1 MKHKQSFNRL
11 DRKASHRRALH
22 NNMVTALLRHG
33 RIRTTKAKALE
44 IRRTAERM
52 ITRARVDSV
61 HNRRMI
67 ARRIQDG
74 AVLAKLFGTI
84 AERFQTRPGGYTRVL
99 KLGPRYGDASEMVIL
114 ELLQDGEEA
123 SRPAPARKG
132 VSAKKSE
139 TSVAE
144 GDAARET
151 DVAVAV
157 AGTTDD
163 DAGSSAEP
171 ADGQP
176 GEGEASTGESSNGG
190 ADEQESD

>member
-11 DRKASHRRALH
+11 DRKDSHRRSLH

-67 ARRIQDG
+67 ARRIHDS

-84 AERFQTRPGGYTRVL
+84 AERFRTRPGGYTRLL

-114 ELLQDGEEA
+114 ELLQDGDEA
-123 SRPAPARKG
+123 TPAPTRKAAE
-132 VSAKKSE
+132 AKGSD
-139 TSVAE
+139 TAPAPDPAADAAPDLGAADPGADANSPASGDASPDGE
-144 GDAARET
+144 GDKPDTE
-151 DVAVAV
+151 
-157 AGTTDD
+157 
-163 DAGSSAEP
+163 
-171 ADGQP
+171 
-176 GEGEASTGESSNGG
+176 
-190 ADEQESD
+190 

>member
-11 DRKASHRRALH
+11 DRTASHRRSLH

-33 RIRTTKAKALE
+33 RIRTTKAKAVE

-67 ARRIQDG
+67 ARRIHDS

-84 AERFQTRPGGYTRVL
+84 AERFRSRAGGYTRVL

-114 ELLQDGEEA
+114 ELLQDIDEKSPLA
-123 SRPAPARKG
+123 A
-132 VSAKKSE
+132 AKATRVKK
-139 TSVAE
+139 
-144 GDAARET
+144 
-151 DVAVAV
+151 
-157 AGTTDD
+157 AGSDSD
-163 DAGSSAEP
+163 GSSAISTNSGDANETVAATEQAP
-171 ADGQP
+171 ASH
-176 GEGEASTGESSNGG
+176 EGEKQHSE
-190 ADEQESD
+190 